1 MQLLSTLMRINTCI
15 QLCQECQ
22 TEITTLNWMEPRRT
36 YKWIQS
42 FILSDQTIIMMIF
55 KSDSWGIHF
64 LLYYSCTAAAH
75 WYIAL
80 YTLYNY
86 ALFHVHIIWPRQ
98 RRHSEWAKLY
108 WICMCNKY
116 EIWCL
121 LKMQSKILYQI
132 NFTNI
137 NVPFLLINIWFLL
150 YLLQSVTILWRRSLW
165 LLSVYSVITLGG
177 LFRQL
182 RCFVSF
188 AAEVE
193 TWKMW
198 PSLANG
204 LRWTN
209 RFK

>member
-1 MQLLSTLMRINTCI
+1 MRNTFLTILVLHCR
-15 QLCQECQ
+15 C
-22 TEITTLNWMEPRRT
+22 
-36 YKWIQS
+36 S
-42 FILSDQTIIMMIF
+42 F
-55 KSDSWGIHF
+55 
-64 LLYYSCTAAAH
+64 
-75 WYIAL
+75 YIV
-80 YTLYNY
+80 YIVYNY
-86 ALFHVHIIWPRQ
+86 AFFMYILYDLDKDDIQNMGKII
-98 RRHSEWAKLY
+98 

-116 EIWCL
+116 EIWCP

-150 YLLQSVTILWRRSLW
+150 YLLQSVTILWRRCLW